1 MILPKTDIETE
12 LIKIYPR
19 AIDKD
24 TYMERITGKRGGERG
39 YRLYGSEDKT
49 VYPSVTTILQSY
61 AKHALPNWYAK
72 KVAEKAGKIA
82 SEQTIQVYKSN
93 AELDAFIKDIKS
105 APSESFKRSGLIGT
119 EAHDCIH
126 NIIQAKIN
134 DPYSSYEEIGKY
146 VMKDTVF
153 THEESMNAVNS
164 WLEFTEHPNRKGIFN
179 FLESEFAT
187 YYKESV
193 SIKSVGFPIVSYA
206 GTVDAIASTPDK
218 TLVVFDWK
226 TGNDIYDES
235 ALQMSAYINAIWNH
249 DSTGSQLRMLYNRI
263 VGCVVKLGTT
273 EHPDSKVRF
282 VSDWGQTY
290 KTFRSLAE
298 VHKGMQDKGMFTADL
313 GEALD
318 G

>member
-1 MILPKTDIETE
+1 VILPKTDIETE

-49 VYPSVTTILQSY
+49 VYPSVTTILQSLS
-61 AKHALPNWYAK
+61 KMALPNWYAK
-72 KVAEKAGKIA
+72 KVSEKAVEEAWKLSMSSHDNIFNQ
-82 SEQTIQVYKSN
+82 EEFVKT
-93 AELDAFIKDIKS
+93 IKS

-119 EAHDCIH
+119 EAHDCIDK
-126 NIIQAKIN
+126 ILQTKIN
-134 DPYSSYEEIGKY
+134 DPYGSYEEIGKY
-146 VMKDTVF
+146 VMKDTDF

-164 WLEFTEHPNRKGIFN
+164 WIEFTEHPNRKGLFS

-187 YYKESV
+187 YHWGDV
-193 SIKSVGFPIVSYA
+193 NYA

-218 TLVVFDWK
+218 TLMVFDWK

-235 ALQMSAYINAIWNH
+235 ALQMSAYVNAIWNH
-249 DSTGSQLRMLYNRI
+249 NKTGSELRLLYKRI

-273 EHPDSKVRF
+273 KHPDTKVRF
-282 VSDWGQTY
+282 VRDWGETY
-290 KTFRSLAE
+290 RTFRSLAE
-298 VHKGMQDKGMFTADL
+298 VHQGMQDKGMFTANL

>member
-1 MILPKTDIETE
+1 VILPKTDIETE

-49 VYPSVTTILQSY
+49 VYPSVTTILQSLS
-61 AKHALPNWYAK
+61 KMALPNWYAK
-72 KVAEKAGKIA
+72 KVAEKAGLMLQAVSIPCADVPEFVK
-82 SEQTIQVYKSN
+82 E
-93 AELDAFIKDIKS
+93 IKS

-146 VMKDTVF
+146 VIKDTNF

-187 YYKESV
+187 YHW
-193 SIKSVGFPIVSYA
+193 GDANYA

-235 ALQMSAYINAIWNH
+235 ALQMSAYVNAIWNH
-249 DSTGSQLRMLYNRI
+249 DSTGSELRMLYKRI

-298 VHKGMQDKGMFTADL
+298 VHQGMQNKGMFTADL

>member
-1 MILPKTDIETE
+1 MRKNKEICKVILPKTDIETE

-24 TYMERITGKRGGERG
+24 TYLERITGIRGGNRG
-39 YRLYGSEDKT
+39 YRLYGSDDKT
-49 VYPSVTTILQSY
+49 VFPSVTTILQSY

-72 KVAEKAGKIA
+72 KVAENAGKIA

-119 EAHDCIH
+119 EAHDCIDK
-126 NIIQAKIN
+126 ILQTKIN
-134 DPYSSYEEIGKY
+134 DPYGSYEEIGKY

-164 WLEFTEHPNRKGIFN
+164 WIEFTEHPNRKGLFS

-187 YYKESV
+187 YHWGDV
-193 SIKSVGFPIVSYA
+193 NYA

-218 TLVVFDWK
+218 TLMVFDWK

-235 ALQMSAYINAIWNH
+235 ALQMSAYVNAIWNH
-249 DSTGSQLRMLYNRI
+249 DSTGSN
-263 VGCVVKLGTT
+263 CVCCTRG
-273 EHPDSKVRF
+273 
-282 VSDWGQTY
+282 
-290 KTFRSLAE
+290 
-298 VHKGMQDKGMFTADL
+298 
-313 GEALD
+313 
-318 G
+318 

>member
-24 TYMERITGKRGGERG
+24 TYMERITGIRGGNRG
-39 YRLYGSEDKT
+39 YKLYGSDDKT
-49 VYPSVTTILQSY
+49 VFPSVTTILQSY

-72 KVAEKAGKIA
+72 KVAEKAG
-82 SEQTIQVYKSN
+82 
-93 AELDAFIKDIKS
+93 ELWSDPSISREHLMVEDFVKDIKS

-187 YYKESV
+187 YHWGDV
-193 SIKSVGFPIVSYA
+193 NYA

-235 ALQMSAYINAIWNH
+235 ALQMSAYVNAIWNH
-249 DSTGSQLRMLYNRI
+249 DSTGSQLRMLYKRI

-298 VHKGMQDKGMFTADL
+298 VHQGMQDKGMFTADL

>member
-1 MILPKTDIETE
+1 MKKIREICKVILPKTNIETE

-24 TYMERITGKRGGERG
+24 TYMERITGVRGGERG

-49 VYPSVTTILQSY
+49 VYPSVTTILHAL
-61 AKHALPNWYAK
+61 AKPALPNWYAK
-72 KVAEKAGKIA
+72 KVAEKAG
-82 SEQTIQVYKSN
+82 
-93 AELDAFIKDIKS
+93 ELYWESSGKDIDTDTFIKNVKS

-134 DPYSSYEEIGKY
+134 NPYSSYEEIGKY
-146 VMKDTVF
+146 VIKDTNF

-187 YYKESV
+187 YHWGDV
-193 SIKSVGFPIVSYA
+193 NYA

-218 TLVVFDWK
+218 TLMVFDWK
-226 TGNDIYDES
+226 TGSDIYDES
-235 ALQMSAYINAIWNH
+235 ALQMSAYVNAIWNH
-249 DSTGSQLRMLYNRI
+249 DSTGSQLRMLYKRI

-290 KTFRSLAE
+290 RTFRSLAE

-318 G
+318 E